1 MKIGKNISN
10 KNIILSKPFL
20 LLIIQDIKF
29 INEEDGNNLYE
40 YFNIK
45 IKSKKFNLLT

>member
-10 KNIILSKPFL
+10 KNIILSKAFP

-29 INEEDGNNLYE
+29 INEADGKNLYK
-40 YFNIK
+40 YFECKN
-45 IKSKKFNLLT
+45 KK

>member
-10 KNIILSKPFL
+10 KNIILSKAFL

-29 INEEDGNNLYE
+29 TNEEARKNLYE
-40 YFNIK
+40 YFKCKN
-45 IKSKKFNLLT
+45 KK

>member
-10 KNIILSKPFL
+10 KNIILSKAFL

-29 INEEDGNNLYE
+29 INEEDGKNLYE
-40 YFNIK
+40 YFECKN
-45 IKSKKFNLLT
+45 KK